1 MALVSQALVGPARDE
16 AGNGHED
23 AVIKGERVAKDVSKD
38 ADVFHRGQRV
48 RDDDA
53 DTGEVRIVQFLLR
66 RERMGRAAFVGQG
79 DAALRRV
86 VVQPVEAAVSHERIS
101 SRVPHW
107 RSRVR
112 SWTDLGTEGLTER
125 NRPRALTT
133 MSVLRVCAFFLP
145 A

>member
-1 MALVSQALVGPARDE
+1 VALVSQALVGPARDE

-48 RDDDA
+48 LDDDA

-66 RERMGRAAFVGQG
+66 RERMGLAALVGQG

-86 VVQPVEAAVSHERIS
+86 VNVQ
-101 SRVPHW
+101 
-107 RSRVR
+107 
-112 SWTDLGTEGLTER
+112 LL
-125 NRPRALTT
+125 ALTSRFAW
-133 MSVLRVCAFFLP
+133 SVLSCHLQCISTYGVSSKEDATYSILLILELNIRMSEPRVG
-145 A
+145 